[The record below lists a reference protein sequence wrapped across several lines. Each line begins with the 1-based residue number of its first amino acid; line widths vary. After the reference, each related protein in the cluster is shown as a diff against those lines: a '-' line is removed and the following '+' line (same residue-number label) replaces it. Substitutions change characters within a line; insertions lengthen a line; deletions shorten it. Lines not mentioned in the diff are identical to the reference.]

1 MNRAYRTG
9 LLVLALLPACAV
21 YHYEDHLPGENV
33 VFKDSGN
40 RQAPVEEVAESG
52 SVSPV
57 SSESV
62 AAPSVAAAEPEPA
75 PGVEENRDPNA
86 PPAWT
91 KKTAF
96 DAIERSKQ
104 VYYGVGRFYYQAP
117 TKKEL
122 DKARAQA
129 DERAILE
136 LTKIVRASTN
146 IKGDLDGVVI
156 QETWQDNAQMAI
168 YSLAKYTVK

>member
-1 MNRAYRTG
+1 MNRACRTG
-9 LLVLALLPACAV
+9 LLVAALLPACAV

-33 VFKDSGN
+33 VFKDAAG
-40 RQAPVEEVAESG
+40 R
-52 SVSPV
+52 
-57 SSESV
+57 SSEGGGADSAIV
-62 AAPSVAAAEPEPA
+62 VENNNPSTAPSAVEAPAATETADPS
-75 PGVEENRDPNA
+75 DPNA

-91 KKTAF
+91 KKTSF

-122 DKARAQA
+122 DKERAQA